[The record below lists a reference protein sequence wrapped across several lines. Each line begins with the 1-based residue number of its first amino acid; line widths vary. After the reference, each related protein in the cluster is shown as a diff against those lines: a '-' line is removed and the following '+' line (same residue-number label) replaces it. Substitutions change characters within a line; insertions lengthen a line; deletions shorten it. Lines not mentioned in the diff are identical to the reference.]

1 MIMRQTEKQKARL
14 RQPLSPGAKVVL
26 AFLGGILLGT
36 VLLSLPVS
44 HTGAVP
50 VRPFDALF
58 TATSAIC
65 VTGLAVV
72 ETGTAFSPFGQAV
85 ILLLIQVGG
94 LGVAVLGV
102 SVAML
107 SGRHMSLRA
116 RALIRES
123 WNVGSFGGLRQL
135 LRKVLILTIS
145 VESAGALAFWA
156 CFARWF
162 PAGKA
167 LWIGAFHAVSAFNNA
182 GFDILGRGDSLIS
195 LGDDLCVNLLTAAMV
210 ITGGLGYLVL
220 FDLFGRRKR
229 KLQLHT
235 KVVLLMTGILL
246 AGGTVVLYL
255 TEDISLIGAFFQ
267 SMSARTAGFS
277 TRNLAA
283 FSKAGIFALCV
294 LMFIGASPGSTGG
307 GVKTT
312 TVFALGMAI
321 CAASSGTRRQAFHR
335 RVPGDVVEKAF
346 LVVIAGITVLLTG
359 TFLLCIFEPGKDFL
373 RLMFETVSAFGTVG
387 VSMGLTPELCT
398 ASRCV
403 VIVLMFLGR
412 LGPMTVAA
420 MWAGRQ
426 EPAFRYSEE
435 RIPIG

>member
-1 MIMRQTEKQKARL
+1 MMAERGKTRSGRRIR
-14 RQPLSPGAKVVL
+14 PLSPGAKVVL

-36 VLLSLPVS
+36 LLLSLPVS

-107 SGRHMSLRA
+107 SGRHMSLRD

-135 LRKVLILTIS
+135 LRKVLILTACA
-145 VESAGALAFWA
+145 EGAGALAFWA
-156 CFARWF
+156 CFSRWY

-182 GFDILGRGDSLIS
+182 GFDILGRGNSLIG
-195 LGDDLCVNLLTAAMV
+195 LGDDLPVNLLTAAMI

-220 FDLFGRRKR
+220 FDLFGKR
-229 KLQLHT
+229 EGKMRLHT
-235 KVVLLMTGILL
+235 KVVLLMTGLLL
-246 AGGTVVLYL
+246 AAGTAVLYL
-255 TEDISLIGAFFQ
+255 TEDISLLGAFFQ
-267 SMSARTAGFS
+267 SVSARTAGFS
-277 TRNLAA
+277 TRDLAA
-283 FSKAGIFALCV
+283 FSKAGVFALCV

-312 TVFALGMAI
+312 TIFALGMALY
-321 CAASSGTRRQAFHR
+321 AASRGSRRQAFRR
-335 RVPGDVVEKAF
+335 RVPGDVVERAF
-346 LVVIAGITVLLTG
+346 LVVISGIAVLLAG
-359 TFLLCIFEPGKDFL
+359 TFLLCVFQPETDFL
-373 RLMFETVSAFGTVG
+373 RLTFETVSAFGTVG
-387 VSMGLTPELCT
+387 VSMGLTPELCA